1 MSDVRIKLLAA
12 VLALGAGA
20 GALIIVLLLARDVL

>member
-1 MSDVRIKLLAA
+1 MSEFVQGVIVGA

-20 GALIIVLLLARDVL
+20 LALWLGRLNSR

>member
-1 MSDVRIKLLAA
+1 MSEFLQGILVGV

-20 GALIIVLLLARDVL
+20 LALWLGRINRS

>member
-1 MSDVRIKLLAA
+1 MSEFVQGVLVGA

-20 GALIIVLLLARDVL
+20 LALWLGREH

>member
-1 MSDVRIKLLAA
+1 MSEFVQGVLVGA

-20 GALIIVLLLARDVL
+20 LALWLGRLNSR

>member
-1 MSDVRIKLLAA
+1 MSEFLQGILVGV

-20 GALIIVLLLARDVL
+20 LALWLGRINSRP